1 MNIGFLQ
8 SAMDSGGKDKEN
20 WIAGYPEEI
29 SRFNIISTAV
39 ICVGN
44 AGTNI
49 KMYLL
54 DAICNCVANGYTN
67 FNSSD

>member
-1 MNIGFLQ
+1 
-8 SAMDSGGKDKEN
+8 MDSGGKDKEN

-44 AGTNI
+44 ADTNDY
-49 KMYLL
+49 MYLF
-54 DAICNCVANGYTN
+54 DSICNCVADGDTN